1 MKLSI
6 FTTMTEPE
14 KRMDPWKE
22 AIKCYEDYADEV
34 ITIGQEWPE
43 EFRFDHIGKTF
54 QKGFDLCSGDWV
66 IRMDIDTF
74 FHEKHINYLRTE
86 LKKLVDY
93 PGIIFP
99 KYQFFKPD
107 RFHLKAKMC
116 IALNKRYFPDIKL
129 NGGGD
134 LCDPTLNG
142 KVLDQHN
149 LPNINLPIWNYDSTF
164 KNKQILSEDRARF
177 ARAWERQFGN
187 WGDRGGGTPEVAFDA
202 WFEMMKKRYQLHV
215 VKMRIDKHPK
225 YLQKKLSNI
234 TKDMFG
240 HSLFGH
246 DIDVKRSPVSYYK
259 GYKDYYL
266 SR

>member
-1 MKLSI
+1 
-6 FTTMTEPE
+6 
-14 KRMDPWKE
+14 
-22 AIKCYEDYADEV
+22 
-34 ITIGQEWPE
+34 
-43 EFRFDHIGKTF
+43 
-54 QKGFDLCSGDWV
+54 
-66 IRMDIDTF
+66 
-74 FHEKHINYLRTE
+74 
-86 LKKLVDY
+86 
-93 PGIIFP
+93 
-99 KYQFFKPD
+99 
-107 RFHLKAKMC
+107 MC

-246 DIDVKRSPVSYYK
+246 DIDACFS
-259 GYKDYYL
+259 
-266 SR
+266 